1 METLIE
7 LSAANAV
14 EWLERFCG
22 ALPGAAARE
31 LGGGVSNIVI
41 LVEAGDFRVVIKQSL
56 GKLRVEKEWLSDR
69 ERIFR
74 ETAAMRF
81 VEPRIAGGRVPKVIA
96 EDRENFAIAM
106 QAAPDGAEMWKARLF
121 AGDLD
126 EAPARAAGRMLASM
140 IRSSW
145 GDAEAMRLF
154 GDTTVF
160 EQLRVD
166 PYYRFTA
173 GRVTEAAEY
182 IGELIACSEKRR
194 VSLTHGDWSPKNLL
208 VAETETWAIDWE
220 VIHFGDP
227 GFDAGFLLNHLV
239 LKSIA
244 RPQWRAGFERLA
256 NIFMDELRAGLPAE
270 AARIPEAGLRHF
282 PALLLARVEGK
293 SPAEYLDEAGRE
305 RARSLALGLMRR
317 PAASVAEVFAR

>member
-1 METLIE
+1 METLTE
-7 LSAANAV
+7 LSPANAI
-14 EWLERFCG
+14 EWLERYSG
-22 ALPGAAARE
+22 PLQDASAQE

-41 LVEAGDFRVVIKQSL
+41 LVEARGMRAVIKQSL

-74 ETAAMRF
+74 EAAAMQF
-81 VEPRIAGGRVPKVIA
+81 VEGRISGGRVPKLIA
-96 EDRENFAIAM
+96 EDRENYAIAM
-106 QAAPDGAEMWKARLF
+106 EAAPGDPETWKSRLF

-126 EAPARAAGRMLASM
+126 EAPARAAGRMLASL
-140 IRSSW
+140 IRCSW
-145 GDAEAMRLF
+145 REAEARRIF

-160 EQLRVD
+160 DQLRVD

-173 GRVTEAAEY
+173 ARCPAAAEY
-182 IGELIACSEKRR
+182 IRKLIEESASRR

-208 VAETETWAIDWE
+208 VAPGETWAIDWE

-227 GFDAGFLLNHLV
+227 SFDAGFLLNHLV

-244 RPQWRAGFERLA
+244 RPQWKSGFEQLA
-256 NIFMDELRAGLPAE
+256 RVFLDELRAGLPPDGEWIAE
-270 AARIPEAGLRHF
+270 AALRHL

-293 SPAEYLDEAGRE
+293 SPAEYLDDAGRE
-305 RARSLALGLMRR
+305 RARSLALDLMRR
-317 PAASVAEVFAR
+317 PAVSVTEVFSR